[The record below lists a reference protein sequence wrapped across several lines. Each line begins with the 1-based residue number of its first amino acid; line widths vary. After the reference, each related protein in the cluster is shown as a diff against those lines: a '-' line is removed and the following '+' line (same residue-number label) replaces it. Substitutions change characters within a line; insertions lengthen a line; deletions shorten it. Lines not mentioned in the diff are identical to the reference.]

1 MDRRAVAVNYLQHW
15 FALDL
20 VASFPLDLL
29 FAGRRLD
36 IWRLPRLLKILRVL
50 QYKTLTQA
58 GSLHSLK
65 PIPNPSLLTVHSSTF
80 SAYQCLIGNLHQ
92 DGSA

>member
-1 MDRRAVAVNYLQHW
+1 MDRRLVAVNYLQHW

-36 IWRLPRLLKILRVL
+36 IWRLPRLLKIFRVL

-58 GSLHSLK
+58 GSFLSLR
-65 PIPNPSLLTVHSSTF
+65 PIPNPSLLKVDTSIHL
-80 SAYQCLIGNLHQ
+80 CLKVSCRKSRLKCIC
-92 DGSA
+92 